1 MKNQIYLSLT
11 PSYKKNIMEQKST
24 FWKSAMTYGLYLG
37 IALIL
42 YNVLLYVAGQN
53 LNTTLGLV
61 SYLIMAAGVFY
72 SQIHYRNTELNGFIS
87 YSQALGFGIVVMLF
101 AGVIQSLY
109 SVILIKYL
117 DPSILDQIRVMQEEA
132 LMERGMSDEQIEAVG
147 QMMTK
152 MQSPLVIAISGLL
165 TFGFIGFIISLVTSI
180 FVKKNDEENAFAE
193 AMGEIKD
200 EE

>member
-1 MKNQIYLSLT
+1 
-11 PSYKKNIMEQKST
+11 
-24 FWKSAMTYGLYLG
+24 
-37 IALIL
+37 
-42 YNVLLYVAGQN
+42 
-53 LNTTLGLV
+53 
-61 SYLIMAAGVFY
+61 
-72 SQIHYRNTELNGFIS
+72 
-87 YSQALGFGIVVMLF
+87 
-101 AGVIQSLY
+101 
-109 SVILIKYL
+109 
-117 DPSILDQIRVMQEEA
+117 
-132 LMERGMSDEQIEAVG
+132 MERGMSDEQIEDFG

>member
-1 MKNQIYLSLT
+1 
-11 PSYKKNIMEQKST
+11 MEQKST

>member
-1 MKNQIYLSLT
+1 
-11 PSYKKNIMEQKST
+11 MEQKST

-132 LMERGMSDEQIEAVG
+132 LMERGMSDEQIEDFG